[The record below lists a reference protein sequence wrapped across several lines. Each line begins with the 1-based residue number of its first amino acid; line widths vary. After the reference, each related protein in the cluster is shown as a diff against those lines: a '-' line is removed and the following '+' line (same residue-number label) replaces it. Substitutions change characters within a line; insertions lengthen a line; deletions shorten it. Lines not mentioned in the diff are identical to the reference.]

1 MPRAA
6 NDKTQSPGIGEAQSL
21 VIAGKE
27 ALDGVVA
34 LQGVDL
40 GRQNLVFQNSLFCT
54 FLMKIHVFGSVR
66 KEPGFRRAMPEPCH
80 QG

>member
-6 NDKTQSPGIGEAQSL
+6 NDKTQSAGRGEAQSL

-27 ALDGVVA
+27 ALDGMVA

-40 GRQNLVFQNSLFCT
+40 GRQNVVSRTPF
-54 FLMKIHVFGSVR
+54 SVR
-66 KEPGFRRAMPEPCH
+66 FS
-80 QG
+80 